1 MLLASSNYF
10 KSGDDD
16 FLFPLSSVSN
26 VAQCWANLSCSH
38 MKKKMTLNTYGY
50 DCSHLF
56 IIFPFFDLLGKFY
69 CFIMKRKHAPIWIL
83 ETERTGTLA
92 NDHFDDLYGAALN
105 LPMCHRVFDDLF
117 GGGSF
122 YDGLKQRPIF
132 FEHFLRTVIV
142 LASLY
147 LPFNKCVTPARLAL
161 SHRRTK
167 ML

>member
-10 KSGDDD
+10 KGGDDG

-26 VAQCWANLSCSH
+26 VAQCWANLCCSH
-38 MKKKMTLNTYGY
+38 MKKKMTLNTYGS

-56 IIFPFFDLLGKFY
+56 INFPFFELLGKFY
-69 CFIMKRKHAPIWIL
+69 CFIMKRKHTPISIL

-92 NDHFDDLYGAALN
+92 NDHFDDFYGAALK

-122 YDGLKQRPIF
+122 YDGLRQRLIF
-132 FEHFLRTVIV
+132 FEHFCGQ
-142 LASLY
+142 SLCWH
-147 LPFNKCVTPARLAL
+147 LCICPLINA
-161 SHRRTK
+161 
-167 ML
+167 